1 MIEKQQKRKLG
12 FWIVSSTPQED
23 LHQWH
28 LQSGQPDQM
37 DKTLQKA
44 MRLPQ
49 EERKRGGIRARL
61 TRLGLGA
68 APLPALL
75 LAYVQMEENKVDEV
89 RIRFTQ

>member
-1 MIEKQQKRKLG
+1 MIEKQQKRKL
-12 FWIVSSTPQED
+12 VSSTPQED

-28 LQSGQPDQM
+28 LQSGQPDQW

-49 EERKRGGIRARL
+49 EGRRRGGISL
-61 TRLGLGA
+61 TRLGLGT
-68 APLPALL
+68 APLLALL

-89 RIRFTQ
+89 QIRFTQQ